1 MNCVVSGVTRGDQVL
16 RIDENIG
23 VLVDVVDSDDVEV
36 MDDQSRVGER
46 GIWIAEIASVIAND
60 HVAASVLPFFGVVKY
75 LIEPAVE
82 SESSFADWARELQVF
97 EALLE
102 GRKLN

>member
-1 MNCVVSGVTRGDQVL
+1 M
-16 RIDENIG
+16 
-23 VLVDVVDSDDVEV
+23 LVDVVDGDDVEV
-36 MDDQSRVGER
+36 MDDQSRAGER
-46 GIWIAEIASVIAND
+46 VIWIAEVASVVAND

-82 SESSFADWARELQVF
+82 SEGSFADWARELQVF

-102 GRKLN
+102 SRKLD